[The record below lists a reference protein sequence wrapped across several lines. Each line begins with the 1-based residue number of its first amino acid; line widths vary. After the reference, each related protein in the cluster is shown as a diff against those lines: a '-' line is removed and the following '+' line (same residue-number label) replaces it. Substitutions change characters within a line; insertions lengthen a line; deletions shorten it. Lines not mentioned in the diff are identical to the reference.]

1 MGATGWMRV
10 LWMAGATLAVG
21 SVAAEELSSFVAAQ
35 DGAQSCWSR
44 DYSAEH
50 LAAHPDQ
57 LVTAMRFTMRFD
69 TEVNDNPDFYS
80 FRLEADLR
88 GGQSGRAFGYCSE
101 FEGAVSCAVECDGGG
116 VGVAQAADGKVLLDL
131 TRYGFIRM
139 AGSCGSD
146 EADGFGLEAGLDDK
160 QFLLSPAT
168 GKACKPLGPPD

>member
-1 MGATGWMRV
+1 MMPMSWTRLLWVMGAT
-10 LWMAGATLAVG
+10 MAVS

-35 DGAQSCWSR
+35 DGAQTCWSR

-57 LVTAMRFTMRFD
+57 LVTAMRLTLRYDAM
-69 TEVNDNPDFYS
+69 VNDNPDFYS

-101 FEGAVSCAVECDGGG
+101 FEGAVSCGVECDGGG
-116 VGVAQAADGKVLLDL
+116 IGIAHAEGGKVLLDL
-131 TRYGFIRM
+131 TKYGYIRM

-146 EADGFGLEAGLDDK
+146 ESGGFGLEAGIDDR

-168 GKACKPLGPPD
+168 GKACKPLGP